1 MLKSASEEPIE
12 RCSVLPEPRFA
23 ELGPVL
29 AQRLEQVATRT
40 ITPWNFGSLLDTL
53 MQEVF
58 QHGLTA
64 AGAHEGTI
72 WLLDP
77 EEQNL
82 IPAYNTGLDADRFV
96 GTFRQP
102 LNQGLV
108 CMVFA
113 SEQPFVENDVYK
125 NTRQSRQLDSLLQ
138 KQTHAL
144 IALPFYFLKN
154 CRGVVSCVQ
163 LGEPERQQPARCG
176 FTHVH
181 LAEMQRTVGILSRLL
196 EYQLLGRTV
205 GWQTDS

>member
-1 MLKSASEEPIE
+1 M
-12 RCSVLPEPRFA
+12 R
-23 ELGPVL
+23 
-29 AQRLEQVATRT
+29 
-40 ITPWNFGSLLDTL
+40 ITPWNFRSLLDTL

-64 AGAHEGTI
+64 TGAHEGTI

-82 IPAYNTGLDADRFV
+82 VPAYNTGPDADRFV

-102 LNQGLV
+102 LNEGLV

-113 SEQPFVENDVYK
+113 SEQPFVENEVYK

-138 KQTHAL
+138 KQTRAL
-144 IALPFYFLKN
+144 IALPFYFLKG

-163 LGEPERQQPARCG
+163 LGTPERQQPAPRG

-181 LAEMQRTVGILSRLL
+181 LADMQRTVGILSRLL
-196 EYQLLGRTV
+196 EYRLLGSTV
-205 GWQTDS
+205 GWQVDS